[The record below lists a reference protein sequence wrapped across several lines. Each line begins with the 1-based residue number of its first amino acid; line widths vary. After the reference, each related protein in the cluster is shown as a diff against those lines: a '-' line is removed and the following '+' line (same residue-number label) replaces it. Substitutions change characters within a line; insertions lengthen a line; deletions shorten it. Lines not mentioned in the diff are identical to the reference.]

1 MGWGSCAESNVGAVL
16 SASVVEDFAAV
27 VVNEVVQGPSTAF
40 GWRLTLLRMTVLDG
54 VRRLESMRGLLYKDI
69 PMRFVLAVVASSL
82 VSLLPFADGQTNK
95 DAAPA
100 ESFTGRIA
108 GLKKQDGFLPYYWD
122 GKKGTLL
129 VEISTAAR
137 DREFLYFVGMGSGV
151 GSTTLFADR
160 GTTGRGVVCRF
171 RQVGSKV
178 LVIAENSSFRAER
191 GSSDLKKSV
200 DLSFPTSVLAAL
212 PVEAE
217 QDGVLLVDAKPLLVR
232 DAADLLS
239 QMRRPTQAVNGQ
251 MVRQESK
258 DANWKLD
265 DARSVIDLD
274 ASGSFP
280 RNTEIEALLT
290 FTNDGE
296 ADLNQPDT
304 HSLSVHEHH
313 SFVAL
318 PESGYRPR
326 EADPRVG
333 FFGEEFKDFSQPFD
347 QPFEKEYIA
356 RWRLQKKDPNAAL
369 SEPVKPIVFY
379 LDRAV
384 PEPMRS
390 ALRRGALW
398 WNAAFEQAGF
408 KNSLRIEDL
417 PEDANPLDARYPTIQ
432 WTNRAGRGWSVGMTQ
447 TDPRTG
453 EIVHAVVQLDSHRMR
468 TANNYW
474 NATIPSGKSTD
485 EPALEAFAALDNMDP
500 QLSDEQ
506 VMLNRL
512 ALLTCHEMGHVLGL
526 EHNFVA
532 STFGRGSVMDYYAP
546 RVKLRADGSADLSD
560 AYMQGTGSYDRFAIE
575 WGYSE
580 GKSGT
585 SAEQERARL
594 DAIVRKALGAG
605 VTWGNGA
612 DPRWNAYDDGPDPVE
627 WLKEVWP
634 VREALL
640 AHYDASMLRAREP
653 VSMLASRFPLIY
665 LFHRYALGAAL
676 GVVGSAKIP
685 ASLNGDGQHPVEV
698 WPPASQREA
707 LQLVLRALDPK
718 ELEVPSSLWKMLAPP
733 EADHSDPERF
743 TSSAGYLFS
752 PQDGARAVSEI
763 VVGGL
768 LDPQRMERLAVISRQ
783 SQGAVSPGDVVSA
796 LVREGF
802 QNDSGN
808 NEGSELS
815 AVVESQIA
823 ERLMLLSS
831 DAVATPEVQS
841 VALGGVF
848 DVQKV
853 VHGRTDPSSRR
864 LDHEIEL
871 FLKDPKQNMP
881 KLRPSGVPPGPPV

>member
-1 MGWGSCAESNVGAVL
+1 
-16 SASVVEDFAAV
+16 
-27 VVNEVVQGPSTAF
+27 
-40 GWRLTLLRMTVLDG
+40 
-54 VRRLESMRGLLYKDI
+54 MRGLLYKGI
-69 PMRFVLAVVASSL
+69 PMRFVLAMLVSSL
-82 VSLLPFADGQTNK
+82 LSLFPFASAQTNK
-95 DAAPA
+95 DSAAA
-100 ESFTGRIA
+100 ETLAARTS

-129 VEISTAAR
+129 MEISPAAR
-137 DREFLYFVGMGSGV
+137 EREFLYFVGMGSGV
-151 GSTTLFADR
+151 GSTMLFADR
-160 GTTGRGVVCRF
+160 GTTGRGEVCRF
-171 RQVGSKV
+171 RQVGMRV

-191 GSSDLKKSV
+191 GSSELRKSV
-200 DLSFPTSVLAAL
+200 ELSFPTSVLAAL

-217 QDGVLLVDAKPLLVR
+217 QDGALLVDAKALLVR

-258 DANWKLD
+258 DSNWKLD
-265 DARSVIDLD
+265 DARSVIDRD

-290 FTNDGE
+290 FSNDGE
-296 ADLNQPDT
+296 ADLNQPET
-304 HSLSVHEHH
+304 HSLSVREHH

-318 PESGYRPR
+318 PEPGYTPR

-333 FFGEEFKDFSQPFD
+333 FFGEVFKDFSQVFD
-347 QPFEKEYIA
+347 QPLEKEYIA

-408 KNSLRIEDL
+408 KNALRIEDL
-417 PEDANPLDARYPTIQ
+417 PEGANPLDARYPTIQ

-474 NATIPSGKSTD
+474 NATMPSGKGMD
-485 EPALEAFAALDNMDP
+485 EPALDAFAALDNMDP

-560 AYMQGTGSYDRFAIE
+560 AYMQGTGSYDKFAIE

-580 GKSGT
+580 GKSGA
-585 SAEQERARL
+585 SAEQERDRL
-594 DAIVRKALGAG
+594 DAIVRQALATR
-605 VTWGNGA
+605 VTWGNDA
-612 DPRWNAYDDGPDPVE
+612 DPRWNAYDDGRDPVE
-627 WLKEVWP
+627 WLKQVWP

-640 AHYDASMLRAREP
+640 AHYNASMLRPREP

-676 GVVGSAKIP
+676 GVLGSAKIP
-685 ASLNGDGQHPVEV
+685 ASLNGDGQQPVDV
-698 WPPASQREA
+698 WPAASQREA

-718 ELEVPSSLWKMLAPP
+718 ELEVPASLWKI
-733 EADHSDPERF
+733 
-743 TSSAGYLFS
+743 AGA
-752 PQDGARAVSEI
+752 AR
-763 VVGGL
+763 G
-768 LDPQRMERLAVISRQ
+768 R
-783 SQGAVSPGDVVSA
+783 SQ
-796 LVREGF
+796 
-802 QNDSGN
+802 
-808 NEGSELS
+808 
-815 AVVESQIA
+815 
-823 ERLMLLSS
+823 
-831 DAVATPEVQS
+831 ATPS
-841 VALGGVF
+841 
-848 DVQKV
+848 D
-853 VHGRTDPSSRR
+853 S
-864 LDHEIEL
+864 
-871 FLKDPKQNMP
+871 
-881 KLRPSGVPPGPPV
+881 LRPPGTCSVRRTERARSLRSWWGACSIRSAWSGWR